1 MVSAISWSSA
11 RRPSAWRSLAGSV
24 TTPRHDR
31 TRELA
36 ICRRL
41 ESLREYA
48 LVDPETRRMEVCRL
62 GDDGL
67 SNLPDMSDG
76 AGLGLATVGARLTT

>member
-1 MVSAISWSSA
+1 MHRQAGPCGGPWPGSGRRSAS
-11 RRPSAWRSLAGSV
+11 RRS
-24 TTPRHDR
+24 R

>member
-1 MVSAISWSSA
+1 
-11 RRPSAWRSLAGSV
+11 LAGSV

-48 LVDPETRRMEVCRL
+48 PVDPETRCVEVCRL